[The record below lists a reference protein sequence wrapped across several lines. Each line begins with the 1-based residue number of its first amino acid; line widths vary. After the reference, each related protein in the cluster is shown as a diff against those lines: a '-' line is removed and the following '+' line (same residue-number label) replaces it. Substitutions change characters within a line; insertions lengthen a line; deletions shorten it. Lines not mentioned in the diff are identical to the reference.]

1 MPGVGRLG
9 GVLLGVNSLLV
20 LELLLS
26 SSRLRPG
33 MDLSLFL
40 VLAGLLSGVGD
51 LEKDLLL
58 SLPFPV
64 LTVALL
70 LSAPDTDEH
79 DDDGL
84 GVGVREGLLEGV
96 RDLSRLLLSSGY
108 CFPCLCLEFLIRASL

>member
-1 MPGVGRLG
+1 
-9 GVLLGVNSLLV
+9 VNSLLV

-33 MDLSLFL
+33 MDLSQFL

-58 SLPFPV
+58 VFSFPV
-64 LTVALL
+64 LNVALL

-79 DDDGL
+79 DEDGL

-96 RDLSRLLLSSGY
+96 
-108 CFPCLCLEFLIRASL
+108 

>member
-1 MPGVGRLG
+1 
-9 GVLLGVNSLLV
+9 
-20 LELLLS
+20 
-26 SSRLRPG
+26 
-33 MDLSLFL
+33 MDLSQFL

-58 SLPFPV
+58 FFPFPV

-79 DDDGL
+79 DEDGL

-108 CFPCLCLEFLIRASL
+108 CFPSLCLEFLIRASL